1 MRDELQSIKVFCAIC
16 MYVNFMWK
24 QFFLMDIVVIWY
36 VMVYLCSCWTSFKSW
51 LLCAAQCIHH
61 MSHNWQANDVHR
73 IENQYNSYWETIT
86 KVLILLASY
95 TPRLW
100 MATILD
106 NSLNSKKFGRDILEK
121 LQLHSIMGVDFYS
134 THKRFCAVLLHWN
147 WNHK

>member
-1 MRDELQSIKVFCAIC
+1 MHVCKFHVETIFPLGYCGHLIR
-16 MYVNFMWK
+16 
-24 QFFLMDIVVIWY
+24 
-36 VMVYLCSCWTSFKSW
+36 MVYLCSCWTSFKSW

-86 KVLILLASY
+86 KVLILFTSY

-121 LQLHSIMGVDFYS
+121 LQLHSIMGVDFFLFYPQTILCS
-134 THKRFCAVLLHWN
+134 VIPLKS
-147 WNHK
+147 